1 MAHLTRRWLPKAQPS
16 LIRALLRVLTIE
28 RPLSGNKD
36 LRQGG
41 SFIVPNDVR
50 INGVSVLTVGGVKV
64 HEMDVILTTEMATVA
79 LTLPV
84 RLFTIAAEG
93 DLRY

>member
-1 MAHLTRRWLPKAQPS
+1 M
-16 LIRALLRVLTIE
+16 
-28 RPLSGNKD
+28 SGNKD

-93 DLRY
+93 DLHY